1 MEGQGNFVEEDADG
15 NPAGW
20 ELVEPPVPD
29 ARNVY
34 GGAAPNTVTRQN
46 TAPLGLERSS
56 YLVNHPLVD
65 GDPMPNEGDHLAP
78 LPRPRKPRLKKVT
91 VSRAGYPPGT
101 AQNPH
106 WVAFSLGIRQRGKIR
121 WTELGPPR
129 SFVGDNGQS
138 YRVELPDN
146 PPEGVTHLGVFMAL
160 GPESTS
166 TRPGDFYL
174 QREINLNEY
183 G

>member
-106 WVAFSLGIRQRGKIR
+106 WVAFAWGIRQRGKIR
-121 WTELGPPR
+121 WTELARRAPLLAPTASPTAWSSRTTPR
-129 SFVGDNGQS
+129 
-138 YRVELPDN
+138 RVLPTWACLW
-146 PPEGVTHLGVFMAL
+146 PWARSQQARAPA
-160 GPESTS
+160 TS
-166 TRPGDFYL
+166 TYKGRL
-174 QREINLNEY
+174 T
-183 G
+183 